1 MANEKKKDALAQIPD
16 ELGILDPKYVEKT
29 LDAISKISA
38 VVKAKLHKGHDY
50 GVIPGTQKPTL
61 LKPGAEKMVKLF
73 GLADTYEV
81 MEQELN
87 WDKPFFFFQIKCSLR
102 SMRSGNI
109 VSEGMG
115 NCNSMEDRFRW
126 RWLWPNELSAEHMDD
141 EKKPLETLK
150 TKQIHSKKHDRW
162 YTQYRVEND
171 NIHTLVNT
179 ILKMGEKRALT
190 DAVLHA
196 TRLSDL
202 FTQDME
208 DIYQGYVEEVKE
220 EEKETKEP
228 TEKPKSKPKEK
239 PAEKPPEDT
248 REESAKSFEPEY
260 MPSSAKKSKKAK
272 DPKEDRADTGEELGI
287 DKEGQPV
294 EEETEVDI
302 MATDDQKNSITG
314 MLGTL
319 TDTYKRDPEDLVRTI
334 HERLV
339 TKFGEVRAKIPDD
352 LTREEANFV
361 MKGLDSTIKK
371 EHKIVEDRGKQEEP
385 PEEF

>member
-1 MANEKKKDALAQIPD
+1 MANEKKKDALASIPD

-38 VVKAKLHKGHDY
+38 VVKAKLHQGHDY
-50 GVIPGTQKPTL
+50 GIIPGTKKPTL

-73 GLADTYEV
+73 GLADTYGV
-81 MEQELN
+81 MEQTLD
-87 WDKPFFFFQIKCSLR
+87 WDKPFFFFQIKCTLH
-102 SMRSGNI
+102 SMMNEKV

-126 RWLWPNELSAEHMDD
+126 RWLWPNELAVEHQDD
-141 EKKPLETLK
+141 EGKPLASLK
-150 TKQIHSKKHDRW
+150 QKKVFSKKHNRW
-162 YTQYRVEND
+162 YVQYRVEND

-179 ILKMGEKRALT
+179 ILKMAEKRALI

-220 EEKETKEP
+220 EAKEAPEE
-228 TEKPKSKPKEK
+228 EKPAKKPEPKPKEKPADKEK
-239 PAEKPPEDT
+239 PAEKPPEK
-248 REESAKSFEPEY
+248 E
-260 MPSSAKKSKKAK
+260 KKAK
-272 DPKEDRADTGEELGI
+272 EPKEPRADTGAELGI

-294 EEETEVDI
+294 KEEEEDVPEVEV
-302 MATDDQKNSITG
+302 MATDDQKEAITN
-314 MLGTL
+314 MLTTL
-319 TDTYKRDPEDLVRTI
+319 TETYKRATAGILKVI

-339 TKFGEVRAKIPDD
+339 AKFGEARAKIPDD
-352 LTREEANFV
+352 LTIGEANFV
-361 MKGLDSTIKK
+361 IKGLNATIQK
-371 EHKIVEDRGKQEEP
+371 EHKKIEDQGKPEDP

>member
-1 MANEKKKDALAQIPD
+1 MANEKKKDALAPVPD

-50 GVIPGTQKPTL
+50 GIIPGTQKPTL

-73 GLADTYEV
+73 GLADTYSV
-81 MEQELN
+81 MEQTLD
-87 WDKPFFFFQIKCSLR
+87 WDKPFFFFQIKCTLR
-102 SMRSGNI
+102 SMKSDKV

-126 RWLWPNELSAEHMDD
+126 RWLWPNELATEHMDNAG
-141 EKKPLETLK
+141 KPLASLK
-150 TKQIHSKKHDRW
+150 QKKIHSKKHNRW
-162 YTQYRVEND
+162 YIQYRVEND

-179 ILKMGEKRALT
+179 ILKMGEKRALI

-220 EEKETKEP
+220 EAKEAPEEKKPEPKPKEKSVEKEKP
-228 TEKPKSKPKEK
+228 TEKPPEK
-239 PAEKPPEDT
+239 A
-248 REESAKSFEPEY
+248 
-260 MPSSAKKSKKAK
+260 KKAK
-272 DPKEDRADTGEELGI
+272 EPKEPRADTGAELGI

-294 EEETEVDI
+294 KEEEEDVPEVEV
-302 MATDDQKNSITG
+302 MATDDQKSAITG

-319 TDTYKRDPEDLVRTI
+319 TDTYQRPPAEIVKKI

-339 TKFGEVRAKIPDD
+339 AKFGEARAKIPDD
-352 LTREEANFV
+352 LTIGEANFV
-361 MKGLDSTIKK
+361 IKGLNATIVK
-371 EHKIVEDRGKQEEP
+371 EHKKIEEKTPPAEEP
-385 PEEF
+385 PVEY